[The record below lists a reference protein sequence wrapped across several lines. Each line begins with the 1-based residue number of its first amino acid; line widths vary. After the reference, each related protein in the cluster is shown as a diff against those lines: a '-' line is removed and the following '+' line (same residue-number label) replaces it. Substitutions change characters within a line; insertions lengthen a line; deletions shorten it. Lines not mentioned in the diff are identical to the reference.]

1 MKQEQAMKQEQE
13 KIDPVKASK
22 WLRVIITILS
32 SILRAITTSLKRI
45 RLR

>member
-1 MKQEQAMKQEQE
+1 MKQEQE

-32 SILRAITTSLKRI
+32 SILRAITTAFRRKKL
-45 RLR
+45 